1 MNIDE
6 YQSNIKLIECIT
18 NESSNYY
25 IITLLNEKYIKI
37 NKSLYDA
44 INAIIHGRYIYSF
57 NELNKNS
64 MSREKYDKIID
75 FFNNNSIIIKKDD
88 LEKESKKHIS
98 IKGFLIE
105 IDLFKIDKLD
115 KISFRLRWLLSKSM
129 VLFMV
134 VLNILFMLQIIKY
147 NVNMKFTYY
156 EKIIF
161 YFSISLALVFH
172 ELGHIVACN
181 KYNVKTGRFGIGTY
195 FFFPRVYIN
204 MIDIA
209 IKKNK
214 IRAIID
220 LSGVY
225 FQLIYNLIL
234 IFLYYIFEK
243 NFLINI
249 INANLT
255 ILIFNIIPILK
266 FDGYWFIIDMLDV
279 KDLNYKTIKSI
290 TLDVGRKIYIK
301 VLIVLYYIIQLIF
314 NALLIL
320 NLLKYVIFK
329 INKWYDTI
337 FYSQEDIFSFLDK
350 SDIYFKSDFLFKMS
364 IEIIYNIFIIV
375 MLYKLIQTP
384 LKKIISKTGI
394 YLKYIYKK

>member
-1 MNIDE
+1 
-6 YQSNIKLIECIT
+6 
-18 NESSNYY
+18 
-25 IITLLNEKYIKI
+25 
-37 NKSLYDA
+37 
-44 INAIIHGRYIYSF
+44 
-57 NELNKNS
+57 
-64 MSREKYDKIID
+64 
-75 FFNNNSIIIKKDD
+75 
-88 LEKESKKHIS
+88 
-98 IKGFLIE
+98 
-105 IDLFKIDKLD
+105 
-115 KISFRLRWLLSKSM
+115 
-129 VLFMV
+129 
-134 VLNILFMLQIIKY
+134 
-147 NVNMKFTYY
+147 
-156 EKIIF
+156 
-161 YFSISLALVFH
+161 
-172 ELGHIVACN
+172 
-181 KYNVKTGRFGIGTY
+181 
-195 FFFPRVYIN
+195 
-204 MIDIA
+204 
-209 IKKNK
+209 
-214 IRAIID
+214 
-220 LSGVY
+220 
-225 FQLIYNLIL
+225 LIL

>member
-6 YQSNIKLIECIT
+6 YQSNIKLIEHIV
-18 NESSNYY
+18 SGSNDYY
-25 IITLLNEKYIKI
+25 IITLLNEKYMKI
-37 NKSLYDA
+37 NRSLYDA
-44 INAIIHGRYIYSF
+44 INDIIHGTYIYSF
-57 NELNKNS
+57 DELNKNS

-75 FFNNNSIIIKKDD
+75 FFNNNSIIVKKDD
-88 LEKESKKHIS
+88 LKKESKKHIS

-115 KISFRLRWLLSKSM
+115 KISFRLRWLLSKSI
-129 VLFMV
+129 VSYIVALNIFFMV
-134 VLNILFMLQIIKY
+134 QIINY
-147 NVNMKFTYY
+147 NTGMKNTYY

-161 YFSISLALVFH
+161 YFSIILALLFH

-181 KYNVKTGRFGIGTY
+181 KYNVKTGRVGIGMY

-214 IRAIID
+214 IRANID

-243 NFLINI
+243 DFFINI

-279 KDLNYKTIKSI
+279 KNLNYKTIKSI
-290 TLDVGRKIYIK
+290 IFNVERKIYIK

-314 NALLIL
+314 NSLLIL
-320 NLLKYVIFK
+320 NLLKYVVFK
-329 INKWYDTI
+329 INKCYTTL
-337 FYSQEDIFSFLDK
+337 FYSKEDIMRFLGE
-350 SDIYFKSDFLFKMS
+350 SDFLFKIS
-364 IEIIYNIFIIV
+364 VEIIYNIFIITI
-375 MLYKLIQTP
+375 LYKLIEIP
-384 LKKIISKTGI
+384 LKKVMSKSVI
-394 YLKYIYKK
+394 YFKYRYKKII